1 MSNMKT
7 ALYNLFTILSVTLS
21 LSLHAFDCTINYGK
35 PKPIIEVCEGGF
47 AAVKADSLILAENEV
62 VGYILLD
69 NAAGVPINYLAYN
82 HTGIFSRG
90 TANYDELYY
99 IFTVVGF
106 DYDGDELPDLNVQS
120 TQLCGYVEVVFLPEN
135 FFGSENY
142 YCNDTLITALVNDCG
157 NSAGI
162 MPDAIYNVCF
172 GLFGVSTAVNV
183 IVETGFHLR
192 YLLHD
197 SASTDSL
204 GNIIAINETGI
215 FYNNGILPNNQDF
228 FVSAYVGPLDAN
240 NMPIL
245 NDGCASIALPGTP
258 LRFYE
263 VIELTIVNQQTDLQ
277 TGATEITFYLT
288 GGAPS
293 FPFYNPFPFYTPSPF
308 YEYFVEGDYSGVVED
323 PYEEITFVVYENEY
337 EIIVASDGKD
347 CGQSFLMPI
356 LTDTLLN
363 VYPGDVNRNGIVN
376 NEDVALMGL
385 YMYETGP
392 ARSAEHQNM
401 SWYPHP
407 AEDWNRQHTN
417 QIDLKHFDC
426 NGDGIINSLDIEA
439 IVMNYRNVHD
449 EALSQGETT
458 LLDSTNYQ
466 IILLPLGEINN
477 NSLTIDVVLKNA
489 ENSNLSLQGAFF
501 TIDYN
506 YLLSGLNIAEFN
518 FLPSSWLGETDD
530 NLYTLTRH
538 VDGANSIEVGFTK
551 TDGNNSMG
559 NGTIGQLIFTF
570 NDPHA
575 CCSSNIYD
583 IPTIQI
589 HTAQANNVDAINIPL
604 QSQLLQINPND
615 PNDPDFCELSWLI
628 TKDVPFQNIYQ
639 STGTISTEG
648 EVYIGTQQ
656 QVSYKAMRVRLNN
669 GFKIKE
675 GALFNA
681 GNANCP
687 TDSII
692 DIIPIEE

>member
-1 MSNMKT
+1 MKI
-7 ALYNLFTILSVTLS
+7 ALYNLFTILSVTLN
-21 LSLHAFDCTINYGK
+21 LSLYAFDCTINYGK
-35 PKPIIEVCEGGF
+35 PKPLIEVCEGGF
-47 AAVKADSLILAENEV
+47 ATVKADSLILAENEV

-90 TANYDELYY
+90 TANYDEPYY

-106 DYDGDELPDLNVQS
+106 DNDGDNLPDVADQS
-120 TQLCGYVEVVFLPEN
+120 AQLCGYVEVVFLPDH
-135 FFGSENY
+135 FFYSENY

-172 GLFGVSTAVNV
+172 GFFGVSTAVNV
-183 IVETGFHLR
+183 FVETGFHLR
-192 YLLHD
+192 YILHD

-215 FYNNGILPNNQDF
+215 FYNNGTLPNNQDF
-228 FVSAYVGPLDAN
+228 FVSAYVGSLDAN
-240 NMPIL
+240 NMPIF
-245 NDGCASIALPGTP
+245 NDGCASIALPGAP

-263 VIELTIVNQQTDLQ
+263 AIELTIVNQQTDLQ
-277 TGATEITFYLT
+277 TDATEITFYLT

-293 FPFYNPFPFYTPSPF
+293 FPFSTNDLF
-308 YEYFVEGDYSGVVED
+308 EYYIEGDYSGVVEN
-323 PYEEITFVVYENEY
+323 PYEEITFVTFENEY
-337 EIIVASDGKD
+337 EIIVASDGNACKEP
-347 CGQSFLMPI
+347 FLMPI

-392 ARSAEHQNM
+392 ARSAEHQNIN
-401 SWYPHP
+401 WYPHS

-426 NGDGIINSLDIEA
+426 NGDGIIDSLDIEA
-439 IVMNYRNVHD
+439 IAMNYHNEHD
-449 EALSQGETT
+449 EALSQAETILIDT
-458 LLDSTNYQ
+458 TNYQ
-466 IILLPLGEINN
+466 IILLPLGEITND
-477 NSLTIDVVLKNA
+477 SLTIDVVFKNA
-489 ENSNLSLQGAFF
+489 EHTDLSIQGAFF

-518 FLPSSWLGETDD
+518 FLPSSWLGVTDD

-538 VDGANSIEVGFTK
+538 LNGANSIEVGFTK
-551 TDGNNSMG
+551 TDDNNSIG
-559 NGTIGQLIFTF
+559 DGSIGQLIFTF
-570 NDPHA
+570 NNLHA
-575 CCSSNIYD
+575 CCSKNTYD

-589 HTAQANNVDAINIPL
+589 HTAQANNVDAIHIPL
-604 QSQLLQINPND
+604 QTQLLQINIESVSND
-615 PNDPDFCELSWLI
+615 PEFCEPSWLI

-639 STGTISTEG
+639 SSGTISTEG

-656 QVSYKAMRVRLNN
+656 QISYKANRVRLNN

-675 GALFNA
+675 GASFNA
-681 GNANCP
+681 GNANCS
-687 TDSII
+687 TDSVIE
-692 DIIPIEE
+692 IIPIEE